1 MKLKLQSKILHIIK
15 GVRSME
21 GLININTYKSNY
33 KIIDIKVLQ
42 ENLID
47 YRSWLRKTNRDDKI
61 ENYEKF
67 LQAK

>member
-1 MKLKLQSKILHIIK
+1 
-15 GVRSME
+15 ME

-42 ENLID
+42 ENLMD
-47 YRSWLRKTNRDDKI
+47 YRSWLRKNNRDDKI

>member
-1 MKLKLQSKILHIIK
+1 MGSI
-15 GVRSME
+15 
-21 GLININTYKSNY
+21 ININTYAERKKLNY
-33 KIIDIKVLQ
+33 KIIDIRILE

-47 YRSWLRKTNRDDKI
+47 YRSWLRNTHREDKI